1 MPENSCY
8 TYFAIKGEF
17 NPDDITRR
25 LGLMPSNVWKAGDKR
40 SNGTGYDFSYWEFGL
55 CDEYDILIEN
65 QMHKTLAPLLNKIEI
80 LKEIQKEFDVIYVLE
95 IVPTVYS
102 KNATPCLAPSMEVID
117 FCHETR
123 TEIDIDL
130 YVGEQE

>member
-8 TYFAIKGEF
+8 TYFAIKGDF

-25 LGLMPSNVWKAGDKR
+25 LGLNPSKVWKKGDKR
-40 SNGTGYDFSYWEFGL
+40 NNGTEYDFSYWEFGF
-55 CDEYDILIEN
+55 CDEYDVVTEK
-65 QMHKTLAPLLNKIEI
+65 QMQKTLEPLLSKTAILNEI
-80 LKEIQKEFDVIYVLE
+80 RKDCDVVFVLE

-102 KNATPCLAPSMEVID
+102 ENATPCLAPSMEVID

-130 YVGEQE
+130 YVE

>member
-25 LGLMPSNVWKAGDKR
+25 IGLNPSKVWKKGDKR
-40 SNGTGYDFSYWEFGL
+40 NNGTEYDFSYWEFGF
-55 CDEYDILIEN
+55 CDEYDVVTEK
-65 QMHKTLAPLLNKIEI
+65 QMQKTLEPLLSKTAILNEI
-80 LKEIQKEFDVIYVLE
+80 RKESDVVFVLE

-102 KNATPCLAPSMEVID
+102 ENAIPCLAPSMEVIN

-130 YVGEQE
+130 YVGEKE

>member
-8 TYFAIKGEF
+8 TYFAIKGDF

-25 LGLMPSNVWKAGDKR
+25 IGLNPSKVWKKGDKR
-40 SNGTGYDFSYWEFGL
+40 DNGTEYDFSYWEFGF
-55 CDEYDILIEN
+55 CDEYDVVTEK
-65 QMHKTLAPLLNKIEI
+65 QMQKTLEPLLSKTAILNEI
-80 LKEIQKEFDVIYVLE
+80 RKESDVVFVLE

-102 KNATPCLAPSMEVID
+102 ESATPCLAPSMEVID

-123 TEIDIDL
+123 TGIDIDL
-130 YVGEQE
+130 YVGEKE

>member
-1 MPENSCY
+1 MPQNSCY

-17 NPDDITRR
+17 NPENITER
-25 LGLMPSNVWKAGDKR
+25 LGLNPSKVWKTGDKR
-40 SNGTGYDFSYWEFGL
+40 GNGTEYDFSYWEFGF
-55 CDEYDILIEN
+55 CDEYDVVTEN
-65 QMHKTLAPLLNKIEI
+65 QMQKTIAPLLSKIEI
-80 LKEIQKEFDVIYVLE
+80 LKEIRKEYDVVFVLE

-102 KNATPCLAPSMEVID
+102 DCPIPCLAPSLEIID

-130 YVGEQE
+130 YVGEKE

>member
-17 NPDDITRR
+17 NPDDITER
-25 LGLMPSNVWKAGDKR
+25 LGLMPSKVWKTGDKR
-40 SNGTGYDFSYWEFGL
+40 DNGTEYDFSYWEFGF
-55 CDEYDILIEN
+55 CEEYDVVTEN
-65 QMHKTLAPLLNKIEI
+65 QMHKTLAPLLRKIEI
-80 LKEIQKEFDVIYVLE
+80 LKEIRKEFDVIYVLE

-102 KNATPCLAPSMEVID
+102 ENATPCLAPSMEVID

-130 YVGEQE
+130 YVGEK

>member
-1 MPENSCY
+1 MPQNSCY

-25 LGLMPSNVWKAGDKR
+25 LRLKPSKVWKAGDK
-40 SNGTGYDFSYWEFGL
+40 SDNGTEHDFSYWEFGF
-55 CDEYDILIEN
+55 CNEYDIVTEK
-65 QMHKTLAPLLNKIEI
+65 QMKKTLEPLFSKTAILNEI
-80 LKEIQKEFDVIYVLE
+80 RKEFDVIYVLE
-95 IVPTVYS
+95 IVPTVYRE
-102 KNATPCLAPSMEVID
+102 NATPCLAPSMKVID

-130 YVGEQE
+130 YVGEKE

>member
-25 LGLMPSNVWKAGDKR
+25 IGLNPSKVWKKGDK
-40 SNGTGYDFSYWEFGL
+40 SDNGTEYDFSYWEFGF
-55 CDEYDILIEN
+55 CDEYDVVTEK
-65 QMHKTLAPLLNKIEI
+65 QMQKTLEPLLSKTAILNEI
-80 LKEIQKEFDVIYVLE
+80 RKESDVVFVLE

-102 KNATPCLAPSMEVID
+102 ENATPCLAPSMEVID

-130 YVGEQE
+130 YIAEKE